1 MSLEAAIQNLADA
14 IKEYTEV
21 VKGTVTETAAV
32 GPVSVTTTTR
42 HTALP
47 STLAEVAHVDAP
59 SGKKSKTEE
68 TPPAAEV
75 KTETASTEKTEA
87 EIRAEALDAPDGYC
101 FKAQMELSKGGN
113 REGVKAVLDIFG
125 AKTLKDVK
133 TKAIPEFHKALL
145 VALEKKNAAPEEEAV
160 EGVVETADEIRAEA
174 FDAPDGYCFKA
185 QMKFTDL
192 KNEGAFISVL
202 GKFGAKTF
210 EDVQTPDIKAFY
222 EALLIELPLEKDDP
236 EFAKLFD
243 VATGA
248 ISVPYLKIKKDP
260 DHKDWADEIMAKFG
274 VARPSLVPR
283 GRLKELQIEI
293 SNYTAR
299 ASAGA

>member
-1 MSLEAAIQNLADA
+1 MSLEAAIQSLADA
-14 IKEYTEV
+14 IKGYTDV
-21 VKGTVTETAAV
+21 VKAGFTLREDSPAIALEQKPARGNTAAEAAASEI
-32 GPVSVTTTTR
+32 P
-42 HTALP
+42 
-47 STLAEVAHVDAP
+47 
-59 SGKKSKTEE
+59 GKKSKTEE
-68 TPPAAEV
+68 PEIQLGSGIEDYV
-75 KTETASTEKTEA
+75 EKTEV

-113 REGVKAVLDIFG
+113 REGVKAVLDTFG

-133 TKAIPEFHKALL
+133 TAAIPEFHKALL
-145 VALEKKNAAPEEEAV
+145 AALEKKNAAPEEKVV
-160 EGVVETADEIRAEA
+160 EGVVEIADELA
-174 FDAPDGYCFKA
+174 D
-185 QMKFTDL
+185 Q
-192 KNEGAFISVL
+192 
-202 GKFGAKTF
+202 
-210 EDVQTPDIKAFY
+210 
-222 EALLIELPLEKDDP
+222 PLEKDDP

-243 VATGA
+243 VATGT

-260 DHKDWADEIMAKFG
+260 DHKEWADEIMAKFG